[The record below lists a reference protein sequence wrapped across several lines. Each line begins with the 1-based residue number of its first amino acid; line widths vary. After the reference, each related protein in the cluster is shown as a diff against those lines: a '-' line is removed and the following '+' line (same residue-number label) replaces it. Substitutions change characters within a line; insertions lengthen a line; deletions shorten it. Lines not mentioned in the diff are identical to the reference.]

1 MTSNT
6 EKLEILMKPKLTVR
20 DIEKLLGVG
29 SRKASAIATEFRR
42 WYESEFDSQWYG
54 IPTGLFAERYNISEL
69 RIMQL
74 AEAEKKMRK

>member
-29 SRKASAIATEFRR
+29 SRKASSIATEFRQ
-42 WYESEFDSQWYG
+42 WYEDQFDSQWYG
-54 IPTGLFAERYNISEL
+54 IPTGLFVERYNISEM

-74 AEAEKKMRK
+74 AEKEKIVR

>member
-1 MTSNT
+1 
-6 EKLEILMKPKLTVR
+6 MKPKLTVR